1 MKKLVSLIVSLVV
14 AIGIVIPVNGQSD
27 ALTKAQSYWLNNH
40 ELSGLD
46 ALLTVSALGFDISD
60 DKNGFVID
68 YDFAAPVDSY
78 GKEIA
83 YEDMDCGYLGKSIMA
98 LVAVKVDPAQLTLA
112 NGSTVNL
119 IEILKSKIDSDGNVY
134 FGSGNPES
142 STAYT
147 MYALSIV
154 EPEYNLN
161 KLGARLAELQL
172 ADGCWG
178 YNGAWGGPDIT
189 GWAIGALSL
198 CGDTYQS
205 TIDQSLAYF
214 ASIQQADGSFVP
226 NDSWSSPNSNTQGCV
241 VWGLLEYDAE
251 GVKSGVYK
259 DAYKS
264 LMSFLLD
271 DGSFAY
277 KADQDYGD
285 PYATVQAGLALGVY
299 EHGSLFTNLRNQY
312 EKKLDPQ
319 PEVIEPVPAPEIVT
333 PPSEKVVSVNTGDNV
348 LIMAWVAMMVFSGG
362 LYLYFKK
369 IS

>member
-1 MKKLVSLIVSLVV
+1 MKKIISLIVSLVLTL
-14 AIGIVIPVNGQSD
+14 GFVIPVNGQVD
-27 ALTKAQSYWLNNH
+27 NLLKAQSYWLNNL

-46 ALLTVSALGFDISD
+46 AILTVSALGLDINE
-60 DKNGFVID
+60 NGFVIG
-68 YDFAAPVDSY
+68 YDFTAPVDSY
-78 GKEIA
+78 GKELA
-83 YEDMDCGYLGKSIMA
+83 YEDMDGGYLAKNIMA
-98 LVAVKVDPAQLTLA
+98 LVAMKVDPAQLTLA

-154 EPEYNLN
+154 DPAYDLS
-161 KLGARLAELQL
+161 KLGANLANLQL

-178 YNGAWGGPDIT
+178 YNGAWGGPDVT
-189 GWAIGALSL
+189 GWVVGALSL

-205 TIDQSLAYF
+205 TINKALDYF
-214 ASIQQADGSFVP
+214 STIQQADGSYVP
-226 NDSWSSPNSNTQGCV
+226 DDSWSSPNSNTQGCV
-241 VWGLLEYDAE
+241 VWGLLEYDDD
-251 GVKSGVYK
+251 GIKSGVYK

-299 EHGSLFTNLRNQY
+299 ENGSLFTNLRNQY
-312 EKKLDPQ
+312 KKMLDPQ
-319 PEVIEPVPAPEIVT
+319 PEIIEPVPAPEIVT
-333 PPSEKVVSVNTGDNV
+333 PPTDKVAVSVNTGDNV
-348 LIMAWVAMMVFSGG
+348 LIMAWVSMVVFSGG

-369 IS
+369 TS